1 MNSRLTRA
9 EMHRTLYSWNKK
21 PTRNID
27 EDCVPKA
34 KTWNGTFRRTK
45 MLDRTQIVESL
56 HHGICEVSFTKAD
69 GSERV
74 MKCTLSKSY
83 LPPDTRQV
91 LTEEGTRNPNIV
103 NVWDTEANG
112 WRSFAIDRVKSF
124 NKVGSVLNG

>member
-1 MNSRLTRA
+1 MQ
-9 EMHRTLYSWNKK
+9 RTLYALNKK
-21 PTRNID
+21 PTHASEENRG
-27 EDCVPKA
+27 VKTKA
-34 KTWNGTFRRTK
+34 WNGTIGRTK

-56 HHGICEVSFTKAD
+56 HSGICEVAFTKAD
-69 GSERV
+69 GTERV

-91 LTEEGTRNPNIV
+91 LTEDGPRNPNIV

-124 NKVGSVLNG
+124 NRVGSLLNG

>member
-1 MNSRLTRA
+1 
-9 EMHRTLYSWNKK
+9 
-21 PTRNID
+21 
-27 EDCVPKA
+27 
-34 KTWNGTFRRTK
+34 

-56 HHGICEVSFTKAD
+56 HGGICEVAFTKAD
-69 GSERV
+69 GTERV

-91 LTEEGTRNPNIV
+91 LTEEATRNPNLV
-103 NVWDTEANG
+103 NVWDTEANS